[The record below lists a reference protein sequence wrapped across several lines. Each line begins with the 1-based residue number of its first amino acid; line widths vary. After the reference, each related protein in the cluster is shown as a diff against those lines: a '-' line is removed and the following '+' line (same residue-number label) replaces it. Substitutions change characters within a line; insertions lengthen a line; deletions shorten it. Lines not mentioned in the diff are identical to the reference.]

1 MRFEGIIHYNHMRE
15 LDLTN
20 KVFKEQFYKFFTIL
34 KEGFIVLI
42 FCTFLGL
49 SAGIVYSTSLNP
61 LFSITSEI
69 APKNTT
75 SSTSS
80 GDSYSIV
87 SLFGIQTAG
96 ELDEIRSV
104 MFSYRTAEKLWNNGY
119 DSIIYSNNYD
129 PVQEKYIVSPSNWNR
144 FQAWI
149 LGYELNTEI
158 GPPDLRDTI
167 RSMMKSTISEFTGHL
182 FLEGLSSNPELVKKI
197 MLDIVVESDNLLK
210 QEKKD
215 EANKQIEFLN
225 SQLGENLDSDVRS
238 SLVESIKQQYLT
250 IALLSNDLPYT
261 IKMIEKPIISSNP
274 VSPNLQFIYFFW
286 SFLGFSLSFIY
297 LFIRKYFF

>member
-1 MRFEGIIHYNHMRE
+1 MRE

-34 KEGFIVLI
+34 KEGYRVLI

-49 SAGIVYSTSLNP
+49 SGGILYSTSLNP

-69 APKNTT
+69 APKNST
-75 SSTSS
+75 STSS
-80 GDSYSIV
+80 GASYSFV

-96 ELDEIRSV
+96 ELDEIMAV
-104 MFSYRTAEKLWNNGY
+104 MFSYRVAEKLWNKGY
-119 DSIIYSNNYD
+119 NKIIFANDYD
-129 PVQEKYIVSPSNWNR
+129 PTQEKYVTSPTNWNK
-144 FQAWI
+144 FKSWI

-158 GPPDLRDTI
+158 GPSDLRDTI
-167 RSMMKSTISEFTGHL
+167 RSMMDAELGEFTGHM
-182 FLEGLSSNPELVKKI
+182 FLEGLSSNPKLVKQL
-197 MLDIVVESDNLLK
+197 MLEVVVETDNLLK
-210 QEKKD
+210 DQKRD
-215 EANKQIEFLN
+215 EANKQIEFLS
-225 SQLGENLDSDVRS
+225 SQLDESLDSDVRS

-261 IKMIEKPIISSNP
+261 IRMIEKPIISSNP

-286 SFLGFSLSFIY
+286 SFMGFSLSFIY

>member
-1 MRFEGIIHYNHMRE
+1 MRE

-20 KVFKEQFYKFFTIL
+20 KIFKEQFFRFYTIL

-49 SAGIVYSTSLNP
+49 SAGIVYSTSLAP

-69 APKNTT
+69 APKQ
-75 SSTSS
+75 SGSTST
-80 GDSYSIV
+80 GDSYSFV

-96 ELDEIRSV
+96 ELDEIKSV
-104 MFSYRTAEKLWNNGY
+104 MFSYRTAEKLWDKGY
-119 DSIIYSNNYD
+119 NKIIFSGNFD
-129 PVQEKYIVSPSNWNR
+129 PAQEKYVFSPPNWNR
-144 FQAWI
+144 FKAWI

-158 GPPDLRDTI
+158 GPADLRDTI
-167 RSMMKSTISEFTGHL
+167 RSMMDATISEYTGHM
-182 FLEGLSSNPELVKKI
+182 FLEGMSSNPKLVKQL
-197 MLDIVVESDNLLK
+197 MLDVVVESDNLLK
-210 QEKKD
+210 EQKKE

>member
-1 MRFEGIIHYNHMRE
+1 MRE

-20 KVFKEQFYKFFTIL
+20 KVFKEQFYKFYIIL
-34 KEGFIVLI
+34 KEGFVVLI

-49 SAGIVYSTSLNP
+49 SAGIIYSTSLNP

-69 APKNTT
+69 APKHS

-80 GDSYSIV
+80 GASYSFV

-96 ELDEIRSV
+96 ELDEIMAV
-104 MFSYRTAEKLWNNGY
+104 MFSYRVAEKLWNKGYNKILFSNDY
-119 DSIIYSNNYD
+119 DST
-129 PVQEKYIVSPSNWNR
+129 QEKYVSSPSNWNK
-144 FQAWI
+144 FKAWI

-158 GPPDLRDTI
+158 GPSDLRDTI
-167 RSMMKSTISEFTGHL
+167 RSMMDAELGEFTGHM
-182 FLEGLSSNPELVKKI
+182 FLEGLSSNPKLVKQL
-197 MLDIVVESDNLLK
+197 MLEVVLESDNLLK
-210 QEKKD
+210 EQKKD

-225 SQLGENLDSDVRS
+225 SQLGESLDSDVRS

-261 IKMIEKPIISSNP
+261 IRMIEEPIISSNP

-297 LFIRKYFF
+297 LFIRKYFI

>member
-1 MRFEGIIHYNHMRE
+1 MRE

-20 KVFKEQFYKFFTIL
+20 KVFKEQFYRFFTIL

-49 SAGIVYSTSLNP
+49 SAGVIYSTSLQP
-61 LFSITSEI
+61 AFSVTSEI
-69 APKNTT
+69 APKQA
-75 SSTSS
+75 SSVSS

-96 ELDEIRSV
+96 ELDVIRSV
-104 MFSYRTAEKLWNNGY
+104 MFSYRTAEKLWNKGY
-119 DSIIYSNNYD
+119 NEILYSNNYD
-129 PVQEKYIVSPSNWNR
+129 PVQEKYVFSPPNWNR
-144 FQAWI
+144 FKAWI

-158 GPPDLRDTI
+158 GPTDLRDTI
-167 RSMMKSTISEFTGHL
+167 RSMMKSTISEYTGHL

-215 EANKQIEFLN
+215 ER
-225 SQLGENLDSDVRS
+225 D
-238 SLVESIKQQYLT
+238 
-250 IALLSNDLPYT
+250 
-261 IKMIEKPIISSNP
+261 
-274 VSPNLQFIYFFW
+274 
-286 SFLGFSLSFIY
+286 
-297 LFIRKYFF
+297 LFIFPVVITEKLSVLYQFVE